1 MNHTNDTN
9 FGDEVLSCNL
19 GVAPFQTP
27 SSERLEE
34 CDPQSE
40 LWRSLLDIWDFNGP
54 VLIY

>member
-1 MNHTNDTN
+1 MNHTNDKN

-27 SSERLEE
+27 SSELLEG